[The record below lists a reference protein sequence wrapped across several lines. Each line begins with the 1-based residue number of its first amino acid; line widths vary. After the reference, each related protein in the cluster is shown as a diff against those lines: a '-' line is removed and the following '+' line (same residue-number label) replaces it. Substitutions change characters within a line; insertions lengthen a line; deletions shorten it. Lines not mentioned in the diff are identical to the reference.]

1 MAKIYGIGMGPGDA
15 ELITVKA
22 RDILQNVPVIAYP
35 APENGTSF
43 VRRIADFW
51 LKQWTQ
57 KIELP
62 ISLPMQI
69 TEDRTLTDSIYASA
83 AQQIIIHAAQGKD
96 VAILCEGDPFIYGS
110 FTYLFESLQSQMAH
124 LEPPHEIIVIP
135 GISSILCS
143 AANMQKPL
151 ARQSEP
157 MLIIPALVIDDDFK
171 AKIAA
176 SPVTIIMK
184 IASRFAALRDLLTDM
199 NLLDDADYI
208 EYASLPQQKI
218 IAMRDADF
226 SHAPYFSL
234 VIIRNE
240 KTS

>member
-43 VRRIADFW
+43 VRQIADFW
-51 LKQWTQ
+51 LKQWAA

-62 ISLPMQI
+62 ILLPMQI
-69 TEDRTLTDSIYASA
+69 SADRNITDSIYAA
-83 AQQIIIHAAQGKD
+83 AAKQIIIHAEQGND

-110 FTYLFESLQSQMAH
+110 FIYLFEALQSQMA
-124 LEPPHEIIVIP
+124 ERQTPHQIIVIP

-171 AKIAA
+171 AKIA
-176 SPVTIIMK
+176 SSGVTIIMK
-184 IASRFAALRDLLTDM
+184 IGARFGALRDLLEEM

-234 VIIRNE
+234 VIIRNG
-240 KTS
+240 KA

>member
-35 APENGTSF
+35 TPENGTSF
-43 VRRIADFW
+43 VRQIADFW
-51 LKQWTQ
+51 LKQWPQ

-62 ISLPMQI
+62 IALPMKI
-69 TEDRTLTDSIYASA
+69 SADRKITDSIYASA
-83 AQQIIIHAAQGKD
+83 AKQIIIHAEQGSD

-110 FTYLFESLQSQMAH
+110 FTYLFESLQSQMADKKS
-124 LEPPHEIIVIP
+124 PHQLSVIA

-171 AKIAA
+171 ARIA
-176 SPVTIIMK
+176 SSGVTIIMK
-184 IASRFAALRDLLTDM
+184 ISSRFGALRDLLEEMD
-199 NLLDDADYI
+199 LLDDADYI

-234 VIIRNE
+234 VIIRNG
-240 KTS
+240 KA